1 MDKYKKL
8 ETITNGLNAA
18 HKIMTLQ
25 TSAINQRSKDSTK
38 ITPALLS
45 QMLQVIAQYSPDK
58 NKIPLT
64 RSLEQT
70 NRCSKAITE
79 LKEEVLNIREKNKI
93 YKDDVIKTLHIL
105 KPIVD
110 PNRQT
115 IIEKILKIQEILN
128 S

>member
-18 HKIMTLQ
+18 NKIMTLQ
-25 TSAINQRSKDSTK
+25 TSAINQRSKDSAY
-38 ITPALLS
+38 INPALLS
-45 QMLQVIAQYSPDK
+45 QMLHVIAQYSPDK
-58 NKIPLT
+58 NKILLT

-70 NRCSKAITE
+70 DRYRKAIRE
-79 LKEEVLNIREKNKI
+79 LKEEVLNIREKNRI
-93 YKDDVIKTLHIL
+93 NKDDVIRTLHII

-115 IIEKILKIQEILN
+115 ILEKILKIQEILD